1 MVVTGSAAS
10 DGVASGEMGRGYSM
24 GRLGAAALVLLAA
37 CGGEEPPPTSTVVVG
52 ATSEVSATTS
62 ARRTTTSATPRPP
75 PVEDLLFVPESF
87 RERLVELVEET
98 QRLRGMAFADPLP
111 IETITSQEMA
121 RRFRSRVEDDPE
133 FSQSDE
139 TLLKLLGVV
148 DAEIDWGETLAAF
161 RSRPTP
167 AFYDV
172 SDRTLWL
179 ISTLEAPTPLEE
191 MTLVGEV
198 AKALVDRNLGI
209 WERGFRLSRS
219 GDSDFLT
226 ALSAMAEADSTLVE
240 LLFLEGMNEQARQ
253 QVAEQARVLSAD
265 EQALPSFIES
275 SLRLSSGPALDFLQR
290 LYQLGGW
297 DLINDTHRSPP
308 GSTEHLLALGV
319 GDLEP
324 VLLPR
329 PGVSPPEGYR
339 EVADS
344 VWGQWGWDTLLAPA
358 LGSDR
363 ASSAAWGWGGD
374 RYLVFSDGEDLAL
387 VADYLGDSAEDTRE
401 MRAALEEYIPAGMDV
416 GPARSREAGL
426 EFYAG
431 DYAWL
436 SGGEE
441 GEALTFIAAT
451 DVELGRLL
459 RAYRFG

>member
-1 MVVTGSAAS
+1 
-10 DGVASGEMGRGYSM
+10 M

-37 CGGEEPPPTSTVVVG
+37 CGGEEPPPPTSTVV
-52 ATSEVSATTS
+52 AESTSEVS
-62 ARRTTTSATPRPP
+62 TTTSAPRTTTTAVTRPP

-98 QRLRGMAFADPLP
+98 ERLRGMAFTDPLP

-121 RRFRSRVEDDPE
+121 RRFRSRVDGESEALQLDG
-133 FSQSDE
+133 
-139 TLLKLLGVV
+139 TLLKLLGLV
-148 DAEIDWGETLAAF
+148 DPEIDWAETLAAF
-161 RSRPTP
+161 RARSTP

-172 SDRTLWL
+172 SDRKLWL

-209 WERGFRLSRS
+209 WERSFRLSRS
-219 GDSDFLT
+219 GDGDFLT
-226 ALSAMAEADSTLVE
+226 ALGAMAEADSTLVE
-240 LLFLEGMNEQARQ
+240 LLFLEGMNEQAGQ
-253 QVAEQARVLSAD
+253 EVAEQARMLSAD
-265 EQALPSFIES
+265 EQALPAFIES
-275 SLRLSSGPALDFLQR
+275 SLRFSSGPALDFLQR

-308 GSTEHLLALGV
+308 GSTEHVLAMGI
-319 GDLEP
+319 GNLEP

-329 PGVSPPEGYR
+329 PGVTPPEGYR

-344 VWGQWGWDTLLAPA
+344 VWGQWGWNTLLTPA

-363 ASSAAWGWGGD
+363 ASPAAWGWGGD
-374 RYLVFSDGEDLAL
+374 RYLVFSDGENLAL

-416 GPARSREAGL
+416 GAARSREAGL

-436 SGGEE
+436 SGGED
-441 GEALTFIAAT
+441 GEVLTFIAAT